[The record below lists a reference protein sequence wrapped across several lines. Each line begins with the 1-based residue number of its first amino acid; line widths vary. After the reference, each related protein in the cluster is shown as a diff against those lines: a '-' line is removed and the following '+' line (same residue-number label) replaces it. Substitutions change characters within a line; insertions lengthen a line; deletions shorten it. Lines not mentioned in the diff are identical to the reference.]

1 VPSKIAILEP
11 SAVTSPASS
20 RPIAPRCREAAT
32 IVGIDREGHQRDLF
46 DAIARG
52 DCPKWRLCV
61 QIMPEH
67 DAEKTPYNPFDLTKV
82 WPQVPR
88 TD

>member
-1 VPSKIAILEP
+1 
-11 SAVTSPASS
+11 
-20 RPIAPRCREAAT
+20 
-32 IVGIDREGHQRDLF
+32 VGIDRESHQRDLF